1 MRRLLILASTVVFI
15 DVVFYSAILPLLPH
29 YAQDLDLSKGQ
40 AGVLSAAYAAGTLA
54 ASLPGG
60 YLAARIGPRRTLIC
74 GLLLLGVASLVFG
87 FAKHL
92 MLLDAARFVQGI
104 AGALTWSGALTWLIA
119 GTPAQNR
126 GAVIGGVLGTAV
138 AGELLGPLLG
148 AVAVQ
153 IGTEP
158 VFSLVLVITAGLA
171 IAATRVPDR
180 SPEDPNSLGEVAA
193 TIASGRVM
201 RATWYL
207 AAPSLMF
214 GVFGVLAPLRIH
226 SLGGGAGLVAV
237 AFAGAAALEAVM
249 APLIGRFSDRA
260 GRLRPYAAGLVLSA
274 ATIAVVPVPQA
285 LGLMVAVVIGLAFGA
300 GLCFG
305 PAMTM
310 LSEAASATG
319 LHQGFSA
326 GLTNMAWAA
335 GQVLGG
341 VAGGAL
347 AETSGDALPCLL
359 AAAMLLATAA
369 AAWHGG
375 ERRLG
380 DVQPVE
386 IPG

>member
-1 MRRLLILASTVVFI
+1 VRRLLILASTVVFI

-29 YAQDLDLSKGQ
+29 YADDLGLSKGQ

-54 ASLPGG
+54 ASLPAG
-60 YLAARIGPRRTLIC
+60 YLAARIGPRRTLIG
-74 GLLLLGVASLVFG
+74 GLLLLGLASLVFG

-92 MLLDAARFVQGI
+92 LLLDAARFVQG
-104 AGALTWSGALTWLIA
+104 AGGALTWSGALTWLIA
-119 GTPAQNR
+119 ASPAENR

-138 AGELLGPLLG
+138 AGELLGPAVG
-148 AVAVQ
+148 ALAVQ

-158 VFSLVLVITAGLA
+158 VFSLVLVLTGALA
-171 IAATRVPDR
+171 IAALRVPDR

-193 TIASGRVM
+193 TIVSRPVL
-201 RATWYL
+201 RSTWFL

-214 GVFGVLAPLRIH
+214 GVFAVLVPLRIH
-226 SLGGGAGLVAV
+226 GLGGGAGVVAA
-237 AFAGAAALEAVM
+237 AFAGAAALEAIL

-260 GRLRPYAAGLVLSA
+260 GRLRPYAAGLVLAA
-274 ATIAVVPVPQA
+274 ATIALVPVPQA
-285 LGLMVAVVIGLAFGA
+285 LGPLIVVAIGVAFGA

-335 GQVLGG
+335 GQVTGG

-347 AETSGDALPCLL
+347 AEAGGDAVPCLL
-359 AAAMLLATAA
+359 AAAMLLVTAA
-369 AAWHGG
+369 AAWRGG
-375 ERRLG
+375 ERRLTEL
-380 DVQPVE
+380 PAE
-386 IPG
+386 I